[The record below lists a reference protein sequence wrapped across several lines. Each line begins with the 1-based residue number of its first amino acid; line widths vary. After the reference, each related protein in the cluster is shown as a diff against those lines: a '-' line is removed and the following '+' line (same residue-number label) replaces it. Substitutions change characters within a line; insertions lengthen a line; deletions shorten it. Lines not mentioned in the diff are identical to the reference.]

1 MLRGSKIPYFKTRKP
16 NPNPTKITQT
26 RQEPEGINQSL
37 TQTRPEPDFCYPNP
51 SLGRI
56 YKMLTGMYNAK
67 SIKIHIM
74 IYVYFQDACTQEFI
88 MDIINIIWR
97 KILFTFNLRK
107 FLSMIGWISAA
118 IMIKISFSLPKFQ
131 FFSIIVKSIVCH
143 FSIDFSKIFS
153 P

>member
-1 MLRGSKIPYFKTRKP
+1 MFPNLLSGVRYILRKNHWCWI
-16 NPNPTKITQT
+16 IA
-26 RQEPEGINQSL
+26 
-37 TQTRPEPDFCYPNP
+37 FCFD
-51 SLGRI
+51 SVKKGRI

-131 FFSIIVKSIVCH
+131 FFPIIVKSIVCH